1 MKKTIVLNTE
11 YAALIKLLEASTD
24 VHICGNQLRKSMAV
38 PHSGFGLFGQ
48 QTITGTLQQKETK
61 TVVQLCAR
69 PPIAVTAILAV
80 LIGACF
86 VFAVLTI
93 FGKCAP
99 LFCLLL
105 SLFTGI
111 RILLTIWEVKTCL
124 ADFAQYL
131 MRKSPLD
138 CQDM

>member
-1 MKKTIVLNTE
+1 MKKIIVLNSE
-11 YAALIKLLEASTD
+11 YAALIKSLESSTGI
-24 VHICGNQLRKSMAV
+24 HIRGNQIRKSMTV
-38 PHSGFGLFGQ
+38 PHSGFGLFGSQ
-48 QTITGTLQQKETK
+48 IITGTLQPKETK
-61 TVVQLCAR
+61 TVVQLCSH
-69 PPIAVTAILAV
+69 PPIVVSVILAV

-131 MRKSPLD
+131 MRKSPP
-138 CQDM
+138 